1 MSNNVYGIDLG
12 TNNFKVYS
20 KATGKTML
28 EKNTIAVIDKNQ
40 IYAYGDS
47 AYAMYEKAPET
58 INVIFPVVEGVI
70 ADYNLLQTMIFDFW
84 STRQRHVSKCRV
96 HHRCTDR
103 YHRCR
108 EKSILR
114 ALL

>member
-58 INVIFPVVEGVI
+58 INVIFPVVE
-70 ADYNLLQTMIFDFW
+70 ANLIVNTGIVKNTLCQCSLTSINM
-84 STRQRHVSKCRV
+84 SHN
-96 HHRCTDR
+96 TDI
-103 YHRCR
+103 
-108 EKSILR
+108 SGSL
-114 ALL
+114 

>member
-47 AYAMYEKAPET
+47 AYAMYEKAPT
-58 INVIFPVVEGVI
+58 SSK
-70 ADYNLLQTMIFDFW
+70 
-84 STRQRHVSKCRV
+84 STKQHSKSYCN
-96 HHRCTDR
+96 
-103 YHRCR
+103 
-108 EKSILR
+108 KL
-114 ALL
+114 

>member
-40 IYAYGDS
+40 IYAYGHLS
-47 AYAMYEKAPET
+47 L
-58 INVIFPVVEGVI
+58 IHI
-70 ADYNLLQTMIFDFW
+70 
-84 STRQRHVSKCRV
+84 
-96 HHRCTDR
+96 
-103 YHRCR
+103 
-108 EKSILR
+108 
-114 ALL
+114 

>member
-70 ADYNLLQTMIFDFW
+70 ADYNLLQTMILTFW
-84 STRQRHVSKCRV
+84 STRQRHVSKMPSSSSLCRQI
-96 HHRCTDR
+96 
-103 YHRCR
+103 
-108 EKSILR
+108 SQM
-114 ALL
+114 

>member
-40 IYAYGDS
+40 IYAYGDR
-47 AYAMYEKAPET
+47 AYAMYEKGA
-58 INVIFPVVEGVI
+58 
-70 ADYNLLQTMIFDFW
+70 
-84 STRQRHVSKCRV
+84 
-96 HHRCTDR
+96 
-103 YHRCR
+103 
-108 EKSILR
+108 
-114 ALL
+114 

>member
-70 ADYNLLQTMIFDFW
+70 ADYNLLQ
-84 STRQRHVSKCRV
+84 KCRV
-96 HHRCTDR
+96 HHRCADR

>member
-40 IYAYGDS
+40 I
-47 AYAMYEKAPET
+47 MHMET
-58 INVIFPVVEGVI
+58 AHMPCMKRRLRQSTSYF
-70 ADYNLLQTMIFDFW
+70 LL
-84 STRQRHVSKCRV
+84 
-96 HHRCTDR
+96 
-103 YHRCR
+103 
-108 EKSILR
+108 
-114 ALL
+114 

>member
-47 AYAMYEKAPET
+47 GICHCMKRRLRQSTSY
-58 INVIFPVVEGVI
+58 F
-70 ADYNLLQTMIFDFW
+70 LL
-84 STRQRHVSKCRV
+84 
-96 HHRCTDR
+96 
-103 YHRCR
+103 
-108 EKSILR
+108 
-114 ALL
+114 

>member
-1 MSNNVYGIDLG
+1 MIWG

-47 AYAMYEKAPET
+47 AYAMYEKAPRQST
-58 INVIFPVVEGVI
+58 SYF
-70 ADYNLLQTMIFDFW
+70 LL
-84 STRQRHVSKCRV
+84 
-96 HHRCTDR
+96 
-103 YHRCR
+103 
-108 EKSILR
+108 
-114 ALL
+114 

>member
-28 EKNTIAVIDKNQ
+28 EKNTIAVINKNQ

-70 ADYNLLQTMIFDFW
+70 ADYNLLQTMIFDFLEHKTKARIKMP
-84 STRQRHVSKCRV
+84 SSSSLCRQISQM
-96 HHRCTDR
+96 
-103 YHRCR
+103 
-108 EKSILR
+108 
-114 ALL
+114 

>member
-40 IYAYGDS
+40 IYAYGRFS

-58 INVIFPVVEGVI
+58 YSTSYF
-70 ADYNLLQTMIFDFW
+70 LL
-84 STRQRHVSKCRV
+84 
-96 HHRCTDR
+96 
-103 YHRCR
+103 
-108 EKSILR
+108 
-114 ALL
+114 

>member
-70 ADYNLLQTMIFDFW
+70 ADYNL
-84 STRQRHVSKCRV
+84 
-96 HHRCTDR
+96 HHRCADR